1 MIQIMHL
8 IPRVLASET
17 VTETAMD
24 FAERVTFSLE
34 KTLLGLLR
42 VFLVLA
48 ILYAVVLLLK
58 VFFHDIPN
66 RKKQSGEKTPAE
78 KTEKK
83 KPIEPKPVS
92 AEAAS
97 APIAMPDEDARLTA
111 AITAAIA
118 VYLEEEASRS
128 GTTPTGFRVVSYQRR
143 GGTWNRRK

>member
-66 RKKQSGEKTPAE
+66 RKKQSGEKPPAE

-92 AEAAS
+92 AEATS

-111 AITAAIA
+111 AITAAILA
-118 VYLEEEASRS
+118 MRADS
-128 GTTPTGFRVVSYQRR
+128 GESGAFRVVSFKRV
-143 GGTWNRRK
+143 NRK